1 MPANPCA
8 DSVTAAVIN
17 FHFAIFILGVVT
29 AGMFIGH
36 RILSRLPLTISR
48 GGRKH
53 GDSRGTGDHTK
64 AFEWRAPRDGRN
76 SSNGLPLS
84 APASGPRYA
93 ARGERT
99 RVPARTRAPQAV
111 PAQ

>member
-8 DSVTAAVIN
+8 DSVTAAVVD
-17 FHFAIFILGVVT
+17 FHFGIFILGLVT

-36 RILSRLPLTISR
+36 RVLSRLPLTISR
-48 GGRKH
+48 GGRQH

-64 AFEWRAPRDGRN
+64 ACGWRAPRDGRN
-76 SSNGLPLS
+76 SSDGLLIPES
-84 APASGPRYA
+84 ASGPRYA

-99 RVPARTRAPQAV
+99 RVPARTRTPQAF